1 MPSDPLGQDPPP
13 LPEFPPEFPTAQPTT
28 QSLRT
33 VSTRRHRTS
42 SDADSTDS
50 RERSRRVSKHSEV
63 YEDTIRAIAQ
73 LRTQLDYE
81 RQRANDAESK
91 LQEVT
96 AHLKSIN
103 DARIQAM
110 HDAAQ
115 AKEELNVYKIQL
127 ETAQK
132 EIYRAQDVIQIVDRQ
147 RYQAEQEAAKNRT
160 KARQLNE
167 TIMVQLA
174 RDEAYKIGLQEGLQR
189 GRHLTLGD
197 DPDTPYEPREPQ
209 RGRPDMLGFDDDFS
223 SEGSRPASALEP
235 EPEPVPQRIPEP
247 QPANPVRPHSVAPS
261 IRSNASVIRP
271 RGSPLPVPSPLPS
284 RPPTHVP
291 SAPPSVAG
299 SEQIRPVSL
308 RNTTPT
314 PRFSHHLPPDNYI
327 PTLGADNR
335 IGLPP
340 PHEFVRT
347 PERPASPQL
356 PVLSDSSQEPIPIPA
371 PGSANTPHHRKR
383 QHRRHSSSGSNS
395 SSSLSHLDILNFATT
410 ARTPMS
416 VIQECTRNH
425 STRTANDHDLEQ
437 AMLVRPDKYQPMHE
451 ANVLIQE
458 QATQAPP
465 GTLINPNEIQP
476 ALHQKYPNA
485 TTASP
490 GGSYRAPLPTLDEMP
505 DQYSHHEGE
514 GMPGGYGG
522 GIYAESDPYSA
533 GPSTGTAGPTANS
546 HSHGHLKSKGKSK
559 SRRHSSHHQ
568 HHGAN
573 GYDDDDAVSSAFSED
588 TLTTLPPTIYRP
600 VEGGPPPDWSSVLDQ
615 LDHPPIGMYTIT
627 GHDPLPHGSNSTTLW
642 SIPDA
647 RK

>member
-1 MPSDPLGQDPPP
+1 MPSDLPIQDPPP

-28 QSLRT
+28 QSLHT
-33 VSTRRHRTS
+33 VSTGRHRTS

-96 AHLKSIN
+96 AHLKAIN

-115 AKEELNVYKIQL
+115 AKEELKLVIFLDILKARLTNTTSSVYKIQL

-174 RDEAYKIGLQEGLQR
+174 RDEAYKMGLQQGLER
-189 GRHLTLGD
+189 GRQLTLGD
-197 DPDTPYEPREPQ
+197 DLDTPFEPREPQ
-209 RGRPDMLGFDDDFS
+209 RGQQDMLGLNDDFS
-223 SEGSRPASALEP
+223 SEGSPPASALEP
-235 EPEPVPQRIPEP
+235 EPEPVPQHIPEP

-261 IRSNASVIRP
+261 VRSNASVIRP

-284 RPPTHVP
+284 RPPTHIP
-291 SAPPSVAG
+291 SAPASVAG
-299 SEQIRPVSL
+299 SEQIRPISIQ
-308 RNTTPT
+308 NTTPT

-340 PHEFVRT
+340 PHEFART
-347 PERPASPQL
+347 PERQPSPQL

-371 PGSANTPHHRKR
+371 PDSANTHHQRKR

-395 SSSLSHLDILNFATT
+395 SSSLSHLDILNYATT

-416 VIQECTRNH
+416 VIQESLPTSNKTESLRSRN
-425 STRTANDHDLEQ
+425 
-437 AMLVRPDKYQPMHE
+437 
-451 ANVLIQE
+451 
-458 QATQAPP
+458 
-465 GTLINPNEIQP
+465 
-476 ALHQKYPNA
+476 
-485 TTASP
+485 ASP

-505 DQYSHHEGE
+505 DHYSHHEGE
-514 GMPGGYGG
+514 KMPGGYGG
-522 GIYAESDPYSA
+522 GIYAEGDPYSA
-533 GPSTGTAGPTANS
+533 GPSTGTAGQSTANS
-546 HSHGHLKSKGKSK
+546 QSHSKSKGKSK
-559 SRRHSSHHQ
+559 SRRHSSHHR
-568 HHGAN
+568 HHGVN

-588 TLTTLPPTIYRP
+588 TLTSPPTIYRP
-600 VEGGPPPDWSSVLDQ
+600 VEGGPPPDWDSVLDQ
-615 LDHPPIGMYTIT
+615 LNHPPIGMYTIT
-627 GHDPLPHGSNSTTLW
+627 GHNPLPHGSNSTTLW
-642 SIPDA
+642 NVPDA